1 MNIRSTAISALVTST
16 ILLGA
21 CGSSEPQA
29 LSAAETSASEAAAQQ
44 AASDEAARKAADAE
58 AAAAAAKRD
67 AEIALQQSELR
78 AKEAELAARE
88 AKLAKANAAKPS
100 SSKTSS
106 QTATARPVV
115 LAKPAPTSVTLPAGT
130 ALRFA
135 LVSDVTTK
143 TAKVGD
149 TFQARL
155 LSDATANGHVVVR
168 AGALATGA
176 VTQVISGSDK
186 IGTTPALGLRL
197 DRLEYSSGKTVSI
210 NGEISGT
217 GKSEKGQDTAKI
229 AGGAAAGAII
239 GHQVN
244 DKSSGTLIGGLLGAA
259 AGTLAAKKTGSE
271 ATLPAGSE
279 INVVLAE
286 PIKVPVN

>member
-1 MNIRSTAISALVTST
+1 MKFKLVATLALVTGT
-16 ILLGA
+16 LLIGA
-21 CGSSEPQA
+21 CGSSQPQNLA
-29 LSAAETSASEAAAQQ
+29 AAEADAAAAD
-44 AASDEAARKAADAE
+44 AAAADAARKAAEAD

-67 AEIALQQSELR
+67 AEIALQESELR

-88 AKLAKANAAKPS
+88 AQVAKANAAKPA
-100 SSKTSS
+100 SKPAAKP
-106 QTATARPVV
+106 ATAKPVV
-115 LAKPAPTSVTLPAGT
+115 LAKPQPTSVTLPAGT
-130 ALRFA
+130 SLRFA
-135 LVSDVTTK
+135 LTSDVTTK

-155 LSDATANGHVVVR
+155 VSDAVIDGHVVVPS
-168 AGALATGA
+168 GAIATGT

-197 DRLEYSSGKTVSI
+197 DRLEYSSGKSVPI
-210 NGEISGT
+210 NGEISGV
-217 GKSEKGQDTAKI
+217 GKSEKGRDAAKI

-244 DKSSGTLIGGLLGAA
+244 DKDSGTLIGGLLGAA
-259 AGTLAAKKTGSE
+259 AGTLAARKTGTE

-279 INVVLAE
+279 ISVVLAE
-286 PIKVPVN
+286 QIKVPLN

>member
-1 MNIRSTAISALVTST
+1 M
-16 ILLGA
+16 
-21 CGSSEPQA
+21 
-29 LSAAETSASEAAAQQ
+29 
-44 AASDEAARKAADAE
+44 
-58 AAAAAAKRD
+58 
-67 AEIALQQSELR
+67 
-78 AKEAELAARE
+78 
-88 AKLAKANAAKPS
+88 
-100 SSKTSS
+100 
-106 QTATARPVV
+106 V
-115 LAKPAPTSVTLPAGT
+115 LTKPAPTSVSLPAGT

-135 LVSDVTTK
+135 LTTGITTK

-155 LSDATANGHVVVR
+155 VSDAITDGHVVVP
-168 AGALATGA
+168 AGAIATGQ

-186 IGTTPALGLRL
+186 IGTTPSLGLRL
-197 DRLEYSSGKTVSI
+197 NRLEYGSGKSVPI
-210 NGEISGT
+210 NGEITGT

-279 INVVLAE
+279 ISVVLAE
-286 PIKVPVN
+286 PIKVQLN